1 VRGGTPPAVGFAAVA
16 APPPPA
22 SADRG
27 PRESWTVTADD
38 VAAFVKRARAGET
51 FVYAHG
57 PVLVQGAAAARVA
70 QLTQAGE
77 VIPHHR
83 RASDGGFDFLVR
95 RLKRAEARRAP
106 VCDPHMFA
114 VLLVLQDAAAAGQR
128 CPSDAALA
136 EATDLSPDQVKW
148 QLKKLRQAG
157 FVKVA
162 TLPTPG
168 DARFRVVTVV
178 APGATTAG
186 PPA

>member
-1 VRGGTPPAVGFAAVA
+1 MAAAHDPPPGHPRAPRTGPRGLAGAGGT
-16 APPPPA
+16 
-22 SADRG
+22 
-27 PRESWTVTADD
+27 
-38 VAAFVKRARAGET
+38 
-51 FVYAHG
+51 
-57 PVLVQGAAAARVA
+57 
-70 QLTQAGE
+70 
-77 VIPHHR
+77 I
-83 RASDGGFDFLVR
+83 DGGVDVLVR

-178 APGATTAG
+178 ATGATTAG